1 MDNNKIKNKNA
12 TRNSSMLNICFKKN
26 KSINKSENE
35 FIDAESFIY
44 EPEKMFLRHN
54 QNYNRENDS
63 YEEDTTNLPKRSNLF
78 NKYPKK
84 RITKVWK

>member
-1 MDNNKIKNKNA
+1 
-12 TRNSSMLNICFKKN
+12 
-26 KSINKSENE
+26 
-35 FIDAESFIY
+35 
-44 EPEKMFLRHN
+44 MFLRHN